1 MTVIK
6 FPVRYDMRISH
17 QRRRFKTAC
26 TVVQMPSKPAPTGAS
41 GAYDLY
47 LQASAIDDTEIDRA
61 MVMYRQAIEMDPRLS
76 IAYTN
81 LGNLYFRKHD
91 ATEAERL
98 YNQALSIDT
107 NQPEALYNLGYL
119 MLERGDAGAAIPL
132 LRAAVTADRRF
143 ADAWFNLAMALE
155 QTGKPAPLEWQRYIS
170 LEPKGE
176 WTEIARRHLA

>member
-6 FPVRYDMRISH
+6 FPVRYDVRISH
-17 QRRRFKTAC
+17 QRRRFRSSC
-26 TVVQMPSKPAPTGAS
+26 TVIQMPSKPAPTGART
-41 GAYDLY
+41 AYDLY
-47 LQASAIDDTEIDRA
+47 CQASEIDETEPDRA
-61 MVMYRQAIEMDPRLS
+61 ISMYQKATALDPSLA

-81 LGNLYFRKHD
+81 EGNCHFRLHNP
-91 ATEAERL
+91 TEAERL
-98 YNQALSIDT
+98 YRKALELDA

-119 MLERGDAGAAIPL
+119 TLERGQSDDAIPL

-155 QTGKPAPLEWQRYIS
+155 QSGKPAQLEWQRYIS
-170 LEPKGE
+170 LEPKGH